1 MTILKGY
8 FYTNLVG
15 TLWSKI
21 SCSGMPNRL
30 LEDVVQALSMR
41 PVATVVATT
50 AAKNA
55 LTKRKG
61 TVVTEGSPAAIRLD

>member
-1 MTILKGY
+1 
-8 FYTNLVG
+8 
-15 TLWSKI
+15 
-21 SCSGMPNRL
+21 MPNRL
-30 LEDVVQALSMR
+30 LEDVFQALSMR
-41 PVATVVATT
+41 PVATVVAPT